1 MAQNKTFLIG
11 LTVVAAVVTFLLS
24 RVIWPDLAGMP
35 MPVGAQL
42 PLLILVSALESI
54 AFGVG
59 LAFLVS
65 LWPTMKGRGAWDWLT
80 LLSAT
85 WLLVSWW
92 PHDNLHRTT
101 MMGDYWRLI
110 GIEWAFHVT
119 LILAGV
125 IVASYIWKGFAMSGQ
140 KKS

>member
-11 LTVVAAVVTFLLS
+11 VTIVAAVVSFLLS

-35 MPVGAQL
+35 MPDSTQL
-42 PLLILVSALESI
+42 PLLIGVSAIESL
-54 AFGVG
+54 AFGMG
-59 LAFLVS
+59 IALLIS
-65 LWPTMKGRGAWDWLT
+65 LWPFMKGRGTGDWLV
-80 LLSAT
+80 LISAA

-110 GIEWAFHVT
+110 GIEWGFHFT
-119 LILAGV
+119 LIVAGV
-125 IVASYIWKGFAMSGQ
+125 IVASYIWKKFAMERV
-140 KKS
+140 